1 MKGLLAVNLQ
11 DYIFGSLDISNEL
24 ILLFRILYALIL
36 GFAVGYERKMR
47 FKEASVRTHAVVACG
62 AGIMAVIS
70 KYAFFDSDNFD
81 ASRVASQV
89 VSGIGF
95 IGAGMILY
103 KRENLHGLTT
113 AAGIWTTAGIGMC
126 AGAGLYV
133 VALGATV
140 ILIAAQCILHLPLK
154 VFKTKRY
161 AEFKVD
167 YVNFDGAPQKIKQL
181 FGCAHFAKTNVK
193 RVDGKCICT
202 VYFITDKD
210 YPDGFFANLINNNE
224 FILSITKTD
233 TI

>member
-1 MKGLLAVNLQ
+1 MNQLLAINLQ
-11 DYIFGSLDISNEL
+11 DYIFGPNVPSEL
-24 ILLFRILYALIL
+24 ILLVRIIYALIL

-62 AGIMAVIS
+62 AGIMAVFS
-70 KYAFFDSDNFD
+70 KYAFFDSNSFD

-126 AGAGLYV
+126 AGAGLYI
-133 VALGATV
+133 VAFGATV
-140 ILIAAQCILHLPLK
+140 ILVASQCVLHLPLSI
-154 VFKTKRY
+154 FKTKHY

-167 YVNFDGAPQKIKQL
+167 YINYDGAPQKIKEL
-181 FGCAHFAKTNVK
+181 FSCKRFTRANVK
-193 RVDGKCICT
+193 RVDDKCICT

-210 YPDGFFANLINNNE
+210 YPDGFFANLIRDND
-224 FILSITKTD
+224 FLISITRTD
-233 TI
+233 SI